1 MQAEKMKPIEQLTL
15 EPYER
20 DHAVV
25 VGIYRPPVTKKWIC
39 LHSKFDRKEWLQS
52 CVCILLWASS
62 AINTVGT
69 VLLLPLK
76 FL

>member
-25 VGIYRPPVTKKWIC
+25 VGVYRPTVAKKWISC
-39 LHSKFDRKEWLQS
+39 PYNKFVRNVIND
-52 CVCILLWASS
+52 
-62 AINTVGT
+62 AIMYSIFYGY
-69 VLLLPLK
+69 P
-76 FL
+76 